1 MRPRSNFPHPTDIT
15 IPIPSVLLT
24 SLRAP
29 SVANRSAAPGVL
41 KRMRYPEQLQEE
53 NVDMQFPDD
62 GSYVN
67 ASDVNAT
74 HQGSREAAREFCDAN
89 GASDMGSISLTSS
102 GQSLLCKAEHGSC
115 GSGSSFSCTQ
125 SDSSSGSSDYGPALD
140 DGSSESNDGDSTM
153 GGVDSRKSMASNPVN
168 TKSNLTHAVLA
179 AQEVERAA
187 VTLKEDELMK
197 NTANTLSSNHKKEPY
212 GDAENGSRDSQS
224 NQGSRSGSGNGSDS
238 NEDGQ
243 TAGERTG
250 SGSNSSTEVTEASVA
265 GQNPPF
271 QVIGSLVAATLTGT
285 KANNHHKNFTGD
297 TSSSDGG
304 SKVNDRAEQHGL
316 SSDLTS
322 GSTSGSGGENSST
335 RSSLNRVQ
343 RSTVVQNNSNN
354 SISSNSNNNSDKN
367 SETYAERTEVQFW
380 NLSDRSMNPM
390 TSFIGNTGSTE
401 ISLSSNN
408 GKKAK
413 KNDSRNCKS
422 ETITNSSDS
431 GSGLLKITALPDIDT
446 KKEAV
451 SSSSI
456 SLTVYRRALQQ
467 AVEGLPIDADEAL
480 ALEEIIAEN
489 QLLAKNSKSII
500 SALKFFS
507 YNIFLLFTRSLTAL
521 LPSIV
526 NELLDAH
533 RDNWLRTIAHVILH
547 A

>member
-1 MRPRSNFPHPTDIT
+1 
-15 IPIPSVLLT
+15 
-24 SLRAP
+24 
-29 SVANRSAAPGVL
+29 
-41 KRMRYPEQLQEE
+41 
-53 NVDMQFPDD
+53 MQFQDD
-62 GSYVN
+62 GSSSNHGRRV
-67 ASDVNAT
+67 
-74 HQGSREAAREFCDAN
+74 AAREICEAN

-102 GQSLLCKAEHGSC
+102 GQSLMRRAEHGSC

-153 GGVDSRKSMASNPVN
+153 GGVESRKGLAANPAN
-168 TKSNLTHAVLA
+168 MKSKLTHAVLA
-179 AQEVERAA
+179 AQEVERA

-197 NTANTLSSNHKKEPY
+197 NTANTLSNNQKKEAY

-224 NQGSRSGSGNGSDS
+224 NQGSRSGSGTGSDS

-250 SGSNSSTEVTEASVA
+250 SGSNSSTEVTEASVV

-271 QVIGSLVAATLTGT
+271 QVTGT
-285 KANNHHKNFTGD
+285 KANNHHKTFTGD

-304 SKVNDRAEQHGL
+304 SKINDRTDQHGL

-335 RSSLNRVQ
+335 RSSPNRAP
-343 RSTVVQNNSNN
+343 RSAVVQNNSNN

-367 SETYAERTEVQFW
+367 SDTYAERTEDQFW
-380 NLSDRSMNPM
+380 NLSGKPM
-390 TSFIGNTGSTE
+390 TSSSLISNNGSTE

-413 KNDSRNCKS
+413 KNESRNCKS
-422 ETITNSSDS
+422 DTITSSSDS
-431 GSGLLKITALPDIDT
+431 GSALLKVNPLPDNVN
-446 KKEAV
+446 KKEAAA

-489 QLLAKNSKSII
+489 QLLAKNSKSSLLIP
-500 SALKFFS
+500 AL
-507 YNIFLLFTRSLTAL
+507 
-521 LPSIV
+521 
-526 NELLDAH
+526 
-533 RDNWLRTIAHVILH
+533 
-547 A
+547 